1 VFSLYRRWRRARLA
15 RDPFPDEW
23 RELVERKLAFAARMD
38 PAERERFLLHLKV
51 FALERH
57 WIGAHDLVVSDEM
70 KVVISG
76 CAARLSRNAD
86 LSVYDDL
93 GSIIV
98 YPSHYT
104 PPGHEPGSVLGQ
116 AHKWGT
122 VVLSWDAV
130 KAGIANAGDGH
141 DTALHEFAHVLDVG
155 DGAFDGTPALHGAR
169 DYVSWAATFSKHY
182 FALCERPKKSVLRA
196 YGATDEAEFFA
207 VATEAFF
214 EKPRQLKEKAP
225 DLYAELQRY
234 YRVDPA
240 TTDPKAR
247 PTS

>member
-1 VFSLYRRWRRARLA
+1 MFSPFRRWRRARLVKE
-15 RDPFPDEW
+15 PFPEAW
-23 RELVERKLAFAARMD
+23 REIVARKLAFAARFEAD
-38 PAERERFLLHLKV
+38 EHERFLLHLRV
-51 FALERH
+51 FASERH
-57 WIGAHDLVVSDEM
+57 WLGAHDLVVTDEM
-70 KVVISG
+70 KILISG
-76 CAARLSRNAD
+76 CAARLSRNAE

-93 GSIIV
+93 GTIIV

-130 KAGIANAGDGH
+130 KSGIANTDDGH
-141 DTALHEFAHVLDVG
+141 NTALHEFAHVLDLG
-155 DGAFDGTPALHGAR
+155 DAAFDGTPPLHGAG

-182 FALCERPKKSVLRA
+182 FLLRERPKKSVLRA
-196 YGATDEAEFFA
+196 YGATNEAEFFA

-225 DLYAELQRY
+225 DLYSELQRY

-240 TTDPKAR
+240 AAR
-247 PTS
+247 KL